1 MDINKLKAQLTID
14 EGRKKRIYLDT
25 KGKVTGG
32 VGRNLTDRDF
42 SDDEI
47 NLMLENDINLVIT
60 QLDNLFP
67 WWKYMSDARMVVLAN
82 MCFNLGITKLGQF
95 KNTLKAMQ
103 EGRYNDAADAMLASA
118 WASQVGERAQRLSK
132 LMREG

>member
-1 MDINKLKAQLTID
+1 MDINKLKTQLTID
-14 EGRKKRIYLDT
+14 EGRKKRIYTDT
-25 KGKVTGG
+25 KGKITGG

-42 SDDEI
+42 SDNEI
-47 NLMLENDINLVIT
+47 DLMLENDIILVIT

-67 WWKYMSDARMVVLAN
+67 WWKKMSDIRMQVLAN
-82 MCFNLGITKLGQF
+82 MCFNLGITKLVQF

-118 WASQVGERAQRLSK
+118 WSSQVGERAQRLAK
-132 LMREG
+132 MMRIG